1 MLKRH
6 ETSAN
11 LNADAAAKYLGIS
24 PASFRELRRRFPI
37 KGDTGPAHNPSW
49 SASHLNGHLSSPT
62 LDTWAGQRF
71 LRALLTTHRSIE
83 AQRLAQV
90 VTVERM
96 RRDEQ
101 RQTARALQTYLR
113 MNPPVNTIARA
124 A

>member
-11 LNADAAAKYLGIS
+11 LNADAAARYLGIS
-24 PASFRELRRRFPI
+24 LASFRELRRRFPVN
-37 KGDTGPAHNPSW
+37 GDTGPAHNPQW
-49 SASHLNGHLSSPT
+49 SASRFNGHLSSPT

-71 LRALLTTHRSIE
+71 LRALLTTRRSIE
-83 AQRLAQV
+83 AQRLQV
-90 VTVERM
+90 VTTVERM

-113 MNPPVNTIARA
+113 MNPPVNVQAKA